1 MPRTRDEVLS
11 PCSVSHTSKVCV
23 LAPRHALVISITLE
37 KGIPNSSHGPVHV
50 VPLFTRFTRFAR
62 PLTSTHFYSLPGLL
76 LATPSI
82 ARAFPCLLRFATRP
96 ASHPPHPASLIP
108 QYTMWFFDH
117 VNPNDAMAAKLGKP
131 KADKCHL
138 DYYHKDGAPTPE
150 SDDMRECHPW
160 KDNACCHKKTVTSV
174 TQIKEAYGEKYHWD
188 RCGTL
193 SEACERFFVM
203 EACFYECD
211 PNAGLYRKFPDGVYN
226 ASDDSHNKWQMH
238 KMPIKRSFCNAWH
251 RACFNDNF
259 CDSKTKSGS
268 FFACAKE
275 YEAADDAAKLA
286 TEIKKNAELA
296 EKNAALA
303 AKKNEVVTIKKNVDV
318 PTLSTGG
325 LVAIVI
331 SLVVGLGAL
340 SVVALLVLKEK
351 RGTPMFSDEAML
363 HPTSNDEQNL

>member
-1 MPRTRDEVLS
+1 MTR
-11 PCSVSHTSKVCV
+11 
-23 LAPRHALVISITLE
+23 
-37 KGIPNSSHGPVHV
+37 
-50 VPLFTRFTRFAR
+50 
-62 PLTSTHFYSLPGLL
+62 LL
-76 LATPSI
+76 LTTATAVLCAVSALGAAEPTCNTFASI
-82 ARAFPCLLRFATRP
+82 YKDGTELCTKMWDGAFDVVDDDKG
-96 ASHPPHPASLIP
+96 
-108 QYTMWFFDH
+108 YTMWFFDH

-138 DYYHKDGAPTPE
+138 DYLHKDGPPTPE

-174 TQIKEAYGEKYHWD
+174 AKIKEAYGPEYHWD

-193 SEACERFFVM
+193 SSACERFFVM
-203 EACFYECD
+203 EACFYECE

-226 ASDDSHNKWQMH
+226 ASDEGHNKWQMH

-259 CDSKTKSGS
+259 CGSGS
-268 FFACAKE
+268 YFACAKQ
-275 YEAADDAAKLA
+275 YEAADDAAMLA

-303 AKKNEVVTIKKNVDV
+303 ALKNEVVTIKKNVDV

-363 HPTSNDEQNL
+363 HPTNNDEQNL